1 MKTGPPASTGPAR
14 MDAAGDPTGG
24 PGGGSRTYPQIDAD
38 LIIGVDA
45 GSGGSANGRLT
56 GTGQRFRFEVDRP
69 GVFFAATS
77 RPVLSAVAARMAEAG
92 LSAEVHGPRG
102 RIGGLDP
109 NRTSR
114 IGALLTG
121 SPHVAVDPAA
131 WSVVAGTV
139 LPALG
144 RRGGIMTW
152 ALPLGFSVAGFVLLR
167 LRRRATGCPSASNHN
182 T

>member
-1 MKTGPPASTGPAR
+1 
-14 MDAAGDPTGG
+14 
-24 PGGGSRTYPQIDAD
+24 

-45 GSGGSANGRLT
+45 GSGESANGRLA
-56 GTGQRFRFEVDRP
+56 GTGHRFRFEVDRP
-69 GVFFAATS
+69 DVFFAATS

-131 WSVVAGTV
+131 WSVVARTV
-139 LPALG
+139 PPALG
-144 RRGGIMTW
+144 RRGIMTW
-152 ALPLGFSVAGFVLLR
+152 ALPLGFSVGGFVLLH
-167 LRRRATGCPSASNHN
+167 LRRRATGCRSASNHN

>member
-1 MKTGPPASTGPAR
+1 
-14 MDAAGDPTGG
+14 MDAAGNPTGG
-24 PGGGSRTYPQIDAD
+24 PADGSRAYPQIDAD

-45 GSGGSANGRLT
+45 GSGESANGRLA
-56 GTGQRFRFEVDRP
+56 GTGHRFRFEVDRP
-69 GVFFAATS
+69 DVFFAATS

>member
-1 MKTGPPASTGPAR
+1 VKTGPPASTGPAR
-14 MDAAGDPTGG
+14 TDAAGDPTGG
-24 PGGGSRTYPQIDAD
+24 PADGWRTYPQIDAD

-45 GSGGSANGRLT
+45 GSGESANGRLT

-92 LSAEVHGPRG
+92 LSGEVHGPRG
-102 RIGGLDP
+102 RVGGLDP

-131 WSVVAGTV
+131 WSVVARTV
-139 LPALG
+139 LL
-144 RRGGIMTW
+144 RRREITTW
-152 ALPLGFSVAGFVLLR
+152 AFPLGFSVAGFVLLR

>member
-1 MKTGPPASTGPAR
+1 VKTGPPVSTGPAR
-14 MDAAGDPTGG
+14 PDAAGDPTGG
-24 PGGGSRTYPQIDAD
+24 SARGSRTYPQIDAD

-45 GSGGSANGRLT
+45 GSGGSATGRLT
-56 GTGQRFRFEVDRP
+56 GTGHRFRFEVDRP
-69 GVFFAATS
+69 DVFFAATS

-92 LSAEVHGPRG
+92 LSAEMHGPRG
-102 RIGGLDP
+102 RVGRLDP

-131 WSVVAGTV
+131 WSVLARTV
-139 LPALG
+139 LPTLP
-144 RRGGIMTW
+144 RRGTMTW
-152 ALPLGFSVAGFVLLR
+152 ALPLGFCVAGFVLLR
-167 LRRRATGCPSASNHN
+167 LRRRATECRSASNHN